1 MERER
6 EVEARER
13 DLIKREQW
21 VVEEMRWAGGSDDLR
36 KLINRK
42 LSDKSQY
49 VTVIN
54 VPLTTACR
62 LPSSR
67 WKKGS

>member
-21 VVEEMRWAGGSDDLR
+21 VVEEMRWAGGSGDFR

-42 LSDKSQY
+42 LSDKAQY

-67 WKKGS
+67 WKTGS